1 MKAFRDLIESG
12 DVSGLESLLAPEVR
26 FTSPVAFKPYDG
38 VPLVAAILRGAFR
51 VFEDFTYVREVS
63 DGSDSVLE
71 FTATVNGLAIN
82 GVDIIHVNADGLID
96 DFKVMVRPLSAATA
110 LSERMAVEFAQI
122 AAELS

>member
-1 MKAFRDLIESG
+1 MKAFRELVEAG
-12 DVSGLESLLAPEVR
+12 DVSNVEALLALEVR

-38 VPLVAAILRGAFR
+38 APMVAAILRAAFR
-51 VFEDFTYVREVS
+51 VFEDFTYVREVT
-63 DGSDSVLE
+63 DAPNSVLE

-82 GVDIIHVNADGLID
+82 GVDMIRVNADGLID

-110 LSERMAVEFAQI
+110 LAERMGVEFAQI